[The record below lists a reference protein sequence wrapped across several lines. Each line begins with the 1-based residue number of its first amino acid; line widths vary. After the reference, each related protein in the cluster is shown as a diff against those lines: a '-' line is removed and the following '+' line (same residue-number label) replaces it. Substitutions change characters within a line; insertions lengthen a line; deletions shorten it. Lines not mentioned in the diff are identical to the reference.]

1 MEWEWVLI
9 NQNQSNL
16 MWTLWTVCR
25 RVWNISRICLGIF
38 LGNLSGV
45 KDTDTEKR
53 PTYPLIK

>member
-1 MEWEWVLI
+1 MEWILI
-9 NQNQSNL
+9 NQSNL
-16 MWTLWTVCR
+16 MWTVDR

-45 KDTDTEKR
+45 NDTDTEKR